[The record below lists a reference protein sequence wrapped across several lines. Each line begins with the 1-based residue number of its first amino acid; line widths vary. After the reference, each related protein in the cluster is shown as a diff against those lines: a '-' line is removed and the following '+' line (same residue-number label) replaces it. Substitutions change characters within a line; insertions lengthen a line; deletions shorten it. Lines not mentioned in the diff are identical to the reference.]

1 MDLFPL
7 GCLRARTFHP
17 VLCFVL
23 FLNIFGLPANWIILG
38 LVALWK
44 LAAPASGSLDVWF
57 WVVMVGFGLLGEAL
71 ELGVQVVKARHYGSS
86 SSGTFAGMVG
96 AFVGAILLAPLFWGL
111 GALLGALV
119 GAWLGCYAM
128 ELYKGRPA
136 SEAMNAAMGAM
147 MGRFL
152 GTVCKCGRGAACTP
166 SPPTASGLKR
176 PRPCPPLCPRPRRK
190 SSACSC
196 RARSCAAEVFRAA
209 ACR

>member
-1 MDLFPL
+1 MEFFPL
-7 GCLRARTFHP
+7 ASLLAGAFITL
-17 VLCFVL
+17 LCFVL

-44 LAAPASGSLDVWF
+44 LVVPSASLDVWF
-57 WVVMVGFGLLGEAL
+57 WVAMVGFGLLGEAL

-111 GALLGALV
+111 GALVGALI

-136 SEAMNAAMGAM
+136 GEAMNAAMGAM

-152 GTVCKCGRGAACTP
+152 GTVCKCGTGAAMIVLTAHHIWP
-166 SPPTASGLKR
+166 DAPAPATVPTAA
-176 PRPCPPLCPRPRRK
+176 PEAP
-190 SSACSC
+190 
-196 RARSCAAEVFRAA
+196 AEVVRLFLHVVRQ
-209 ACR
+209 CC

>member
-1 MDLFPL
+1 MDFSPFAPL
-7 GCLRARTFHP
+7 LAGAFITL
-17 VLCFVL
+17 LCCVL

-44 LAAPASGSLDVWF
+44 LAAPAAGNLGAWF
-57 WVVMVGFGLLGEAL
+57 WVGMVCFGLLGEAL

-119 GAWLGCYAM
+119 GAWAGCYLM
-128 ELYKGRPA
+128 EIAKGRP
-136 SEAMNAAMGAM
+136 SGEAMDAAMGAM

-152 GTVCKCGRGAACTP
+152 GTVCKCGTGAAMIALTAHHIWP
-166 SPPTASGLKR
+166 EATEAVPTAPEAPGAVVDLILHAVR
-176 PRPCPPLCPRPRRK
+176 
-190 SSACSC
+190 ACC
-196 RARSCAAEVFRAA
+196 
-209 ACR
+209 